1 MTKTVEADPGQREAL
16 LEELETI
23 GKFRRGTIN
32 EFFRPCGKAGCR
44 CQRRGHPGH
53 GPQTTLTWKE
63 GGKTRA
69 RNLAT
74 LAEVERA
81 RVQVRNHDRFRE
93 WLRKWQAWN
102 EAMADQEL
110 AQAQTE
116 PPSEETA
123 LKKKLPRRSGKRSRR
138 KSSV

>member
-1 MTKTVEADPGQREAL
+1 MTQTDEAHRGQRQAL

-23 GKFRRGTIN
+23 GIFRRGSIN
-32 EFFRPCGKAGCR
+32 EFFRPCGKPGCR

-74 LAEVERA
+74 LAEAERA
-81 RVQVRNHDRFRE
+81 REQVRNHDRFRE
-93 WLRKWQAWN
+93 WQRKWQALN

-110 AQAQTE
+110 AQAPPE
-116 PPSEETA
+116 PPAEETV
-123 LKKKLPRRSGKRSRR
+123 LKKKLPRRSGKRSRG